1 MICTFYDTSKH
12 KNKQK
17 TNKLKRSDLNSM
29 IQQVSFKGVFTI
41 DEHLRVAVELTELDK
56 LKKVYTCE
64 VSRNAKQ
71 LIHIDLKEV
80 K

>member
-1 MICTFYDTSKH
+1 
-12 KNKQK
+12 
-17 TNKLKRSDLNSM
+17 M

-56 LKKVYTCE
+56 LKKVYTCV

-71 LIHIDLKEV
+71 LIRIDLKEV